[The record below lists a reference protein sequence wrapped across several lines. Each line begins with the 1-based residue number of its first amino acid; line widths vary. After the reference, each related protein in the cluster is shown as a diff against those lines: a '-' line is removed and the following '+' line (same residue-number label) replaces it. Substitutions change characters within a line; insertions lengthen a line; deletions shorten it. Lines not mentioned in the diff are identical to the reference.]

1 LLEWLQRHGS
11 PVTVAELAAEL
22 GMHGNTIR
30 DHLDALVK
38 RGLATRE
45 RAAVSG
51 RGRPAWRYAAA
62 DDHAE
67 PDPRVRDY
75 AGLSSAL
82 AAHIARTSDDPNA
95 DALAAGIEWGRTLAL
110 AAPGP
115 PATSAAE
122 ARRRVVGILAE
133 LGFDPAADPRATTV
147 ALRRCPLLDT
157 ARRYPEIVCS
167 VHLGIVRG
175 ALAVLGGEPDRAALL
190 PFAEPEACRLHLHT
204 EPQSGS

>member
-1 LLEWLQRHGS
+1 
-11 PVTVAELAAEL
+11 
-22 GMHGNTIR
+22 MHGNTIR

-45 RAAVSG
+45 RAPVSG

-95 DALAAGIEWGRTLAL
+95 DALAAGIEWGRALAL

-122 ARRRVVGILAE
+122 ARLRVVGILAE
-133 LGFDPAADPRATTV
+133 LGFDPAADARATTV

-175 ALAVLGGEPDRAALL
+175 ALAALGGEPDRTALL
-190 PFAEPEACRLHLHT
+190 PFAEPEACRLHLRT
-204 EPQSGS
+204 DCT